1 VRFFTW
7 LKDIL
12 KGLLVSIVVLLLV
25 EALGRVV
32 KTVNQDIAYKKVLAS
47 EEWFVYSPT
56 LGWERKP
63 GYRGVVEG
71 LTDRDF
77 DGAGYFAIDSKQITD
92 TTKKKIIFIGDSS
105 TFGYGVPTQ
114 SSFVEVVEELLT
126 DVNTIN
132 LGVNGYSSYQ
142 GRVSLDKYLPLLK
155 PDLVVASF
163 NFNDRR
169 YVLPPDTIDSAE
181 TFEKVYRFSV
191 SAGPRVA
198 EFLEI
203 SYFFRALRRAM
214 TAIGLLS
221 RPVRDVRVDALKP
234 RVDEDA
240 YRRNLSHIAEKT
252 KRLGIPLIFL
262 LLKDN
267 PIESHYLKEGI
278 EKLKRSDKMAIED
291 LIVAVGGYMFSDLA
305 RIYLAKAY
313 QAQGITEKAAEVVI
327 SRSPFRSL
335 HGGHPVR
342 LDTVY
347 NDIMRQVAS
356 DYAVELV
363 DGAKVLDEHPYV
375 YIDFCHFNVEGHR
388 RVGELLASRIS
399 QILSGWK
406 QIHHSNSFRGG
417 GHCVAPGVAALPN
430 CRIPPSSFPSSSPAW
445 AAWCQSLPPGRESP
459 TSAAARARRCSKWQR
474 HTRSRTSTATT
485 ARHSPL
491 ASRRRTLPSRD
502 LGMSPFIARRQ
513 TASRATRP
521 LISS

>member
-169 YVLPPDTIDSAE
+169 YVLEPGAIDSAE
-181 TFEKVYRFSV
+181 KFQKVYRSSLSV
-191 SAGPRVA
+191 GYSIAG
-198 EFLEI
+198 FLEI
-203 SYFFRALRRAM
+203 SYSFRALRRGM
-214 TAIGLLS
+214 RGIGLLPRS
-221 RPVRDVRVDALKP
+221 MYEVTEVHVDTAKP

-240 YRRNLSHIAEKT
+240 YHRNLCQVAEQT
-252 KRLGIPLIFL
+252 KRLGIPLLFL

-267 PIESHYLKEGI
+267 PLESYHLKEGI
-278 EKLKRSDKMAIED
+278 ENLTRSDEMAIAH
-291 LIVAVGGYMFSDLA
+291 LTVAVNARNAFSDLA
-305 RIYLAKAY
+305 RIYLAKVY
-313 QAQGITEKAAEVVI
+313 QAKGNTKKAAEVVI
-327 SRSPFRSL
+327 SRPFVRSL
-335 HGGHPVR
+335 HGEHPVR

-356 DYAVELV
+356 DYTVELV
-363 DGAKVLDEHPYV
+363 EAAKVLDAHPYD
-375 YIDFCHFNVEGHR
+375 YIDACHFNVDGHR

-399 QILSGWK
+399 HILSVQRK
-406 QIHHSNSFRGG
+406 N
-417 GHCVAPGVAALPN
+417 
-430 CRIPPSSFPSSSPAW
+430 SSSP
-445 AAWCQSLPPGRESP
+445 L
-459 TSAAARARRCSKWQR
+459 
-474 HTRSRTSTATT
+474 TRNEP
-485 ARHSPL
+485 HL
-491 ASRRRTLPSRD
+491 
-502 LGMSPFIARRQ
+502 
-513 TASRATRP
+513 
-521 LISS
+521 